1 MKKLTL
7 SADPQVIED
16 AHQLARRGGT
26 SVSSM
31 FERFVRLLARR
42 SGARPAL
49 GPLTR
54 KATGMIALPKGRSD
68 RQVLED
74 ALLEKHEIGR

>member
-7 SADPQVIED
+7 GVDPQVIEKARD
-16 AHQLARRGGT
+16 LAEQTGT

-31 FERFVRLLARR
+31 FERFVRLLAGEHR
-42 SGARPAL
+42 SAKPI

-68 RQVLED
+68 REILED
-74 ALLEKHEIGR
+74 ALLEKHGMR